1 MKARTVAASVGLL
14 IITATAPSGGQQQP
28 APSRHAPIVEL
39 EKLIAD
45 RANEPA
51 EQVFKNIQTFKGMP
65 AGRVLRIME
74 MAFVPNL
81 GVECTHCHVEGQWEL
96 DDKPTKKIARG
107 MWTLRASV
115 QDQVR
120 QITGKT
126 DVAVT
131 CYTCHKGQARPSF
144 APQ

>member
-1 MKARTVAASVGLL
+1 MGMKTVASLAGVLIVAGVAS
-14 IITATAPSGGQQQP
+14 SDGQQQAARP
-28 APSRHAPIVEL
+28 RHAQIVEL
-39 EKLIAD
+39 EKRIAD

-51 EQVFKNIQTFKGMP
+51 EKVFQNIQTFKGMP

-81 GVECTHCHVEGQWEL
+81 GVECTHCHVEGEWER

-126 DVAVT
+126 DVPLT
-131 CYTCHKGQARPSF
+131 CYTCHKGQPKPAF
-144 APQ
+144 APE